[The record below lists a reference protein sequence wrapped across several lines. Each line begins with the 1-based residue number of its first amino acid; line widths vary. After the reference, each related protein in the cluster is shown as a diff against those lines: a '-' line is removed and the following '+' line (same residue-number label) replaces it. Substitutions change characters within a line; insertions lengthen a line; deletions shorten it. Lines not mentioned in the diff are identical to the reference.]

1 MESAAMESTEA
12 AAVEPTAMESAEAAV
27 TLPLDRCRS

>member
-1 MESAAMESTEA
+1 MESTEA